1 MQAIWKDIPEQNER
15 LAKLGFESIQELQTL
30 QDKFSRTAK
39 LFSFCM
45 NSKGEKNNVRSAYNL
60 SNQMLVNHVF
70 GGTGLLE
77 KK

>member
-1 MQAIWKDIPEQNER
+1 
-15 LAKLGFESIQELQTL
+15 
-30 QDKFSRTAK
+30 
-39 LFSFCM
+39 M